1 MVIRRRPGVL
11 AALALTA
18 TSVLALSGCAADDS
32 VSVGDADEG
41 TATPP
46 RPSASSGT
54 GRPEIDLPSDLK
66 LSFEDGRTG
75 DRVKDAVLADNAE
88 RMRAVDAAIAGTDR
102 DGAAVGFYNTGKAL
116 EAATS
121 WVARFEEA
129 DATVTGEV
137 RYFDRKVTLKEKS
150 SALLTFCADESKGF
164 SKDRTTGEIAKTPVT
179 RNSFVRYNTR
189 LDRNADGVWQTSQIL
204 STRGADEC
212 QP

>member
-11 AALALTA
+11 AAAALTA

-32 VSVGDADEG
+32 ASVGDADEG

-46 RPSASSGT
+46 RPSVSSGT

-66 LSFEDGRTG
+66 LIFEDGRTG

>member
-1 MVIRRRPGVL
+1 MIRRRPGVL

>member
-66 LSFEDGRTG
+66 LIFEDARTG

-102 DGAAVGFYNTGKAL
+102 GGAAVGFYNTGKAL